1 MKHKLFKLLG
11 VFFLFFALVTI
22 IILYQNTFDMKVTSV
37 QIQTSKGTLMGNL
50 VLPKNQKDKV
60 GLVVFIH
67 GDGPVDAS
75 YHDEYKPLWEL
86 LAKHGYASLS
96 WSKPGIG
103 GSSGNWLEQT
113 MDDRAL
119 EAVEVMN
126 WAKTQP
132 EIDTNRIGL
141 WGASQAGWVIP
152 KVAKKEKSVA
162 FQILVAPAVNW
173 IDQGI
178 YNTLSVMKKENKSL
192 EEQKEALSR
201 YEWSVSMLEKNAT
214 YQEYHN
220 SDMADKDLSEDRW
233 NFIIKNYKS
242 DSTEDIRHF
251 YSPVKL
257 ILGGKDINVDS
268 ANTKEIFEREVPKE
282 LLSVTLIPTTDHFML
297 RAPLVNSKSLTFI
310 TALFA
315 PKKLTDKTYYE
326 EIVRF
331 LASIDQSKKV

>member
-11 VFFLFFALVTI
+11 GLFLLITLGTI
-22 IILYQNTFDMKVTSV
+22 IILYQNSFDMKVTPV

-50 VLPKNQKDKV
+50 VLPKIQKDKV

-96 WSKPGIG
+96 FSKPGIG

-113 MDDRAL
+113 MGDRAL

-152 KVAKKEKSVA
+152 KVATLDKTVA
-162 FQILVAPAVNW
+162 FHILVAPAVNW

-192 EEQKEALSR
+192 EEQKEALSQ
-201 YEWSVSMLEKNAT
+201 YEWSVSMLEKNAS

-220 SDMADKDLSEDRW
+220 NDMADKDLSGDRW
-233 NFIIKNYKS
+233 NFILKNYKS
-242 DSTEDIRHF
+242 DSTEDIKHF

-257 ILGGKDINVDS
+257 ILGGKDVNVDS
-268 ANTKEIFEREVPKE
+268 ANTKEVFEREVPKE

-297 RAPLVNSKSLTFI
+297 RTPLVNSKFLTFI

-315 PKKLTDKTYYE
+315 PKKLADKSYYE

-331 LASIDQSKKV
+331 LATIDQSRK